1 MEEINVPTI
10 DGITTEKVYN
20 IEDFDFGDKLKVQ
33 TVKKQGRRTKHTVEY
48 INTIATFDIET
59 TTLDGIKDS
68 DGKYISLSTN
78 W

>member
-33 TVKKQGRRTKHTVEY
+33 IVKKQGRRTKHTVEY
-48 INTIATFDIET
+48 IYKAA
-59 TTLDGIKDS
+59 S
-68 DGKYISLSTN
+68 
-78 W
+78 